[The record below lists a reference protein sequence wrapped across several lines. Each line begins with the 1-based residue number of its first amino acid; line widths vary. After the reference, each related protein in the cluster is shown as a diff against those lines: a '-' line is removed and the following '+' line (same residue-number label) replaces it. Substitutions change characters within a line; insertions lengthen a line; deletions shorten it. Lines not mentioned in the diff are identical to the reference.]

1 MPPPSASRNLFSD
14 ARSFEPTLENIR
26 VIICTSCTSPV
37 AELSPVTGSSCWP
50 VTSDDMASIEVRSM
64 PWLWIVSG

>member
-1 MPPPSASRNLFSD
+1 MPPPSDSRNFFSD

-37 AELSPVTGSSCWP
+37 AELFPVTGSSWLP
-50 VTSDDMASIEVRSM
+50 VMFDDMASNEVRSM